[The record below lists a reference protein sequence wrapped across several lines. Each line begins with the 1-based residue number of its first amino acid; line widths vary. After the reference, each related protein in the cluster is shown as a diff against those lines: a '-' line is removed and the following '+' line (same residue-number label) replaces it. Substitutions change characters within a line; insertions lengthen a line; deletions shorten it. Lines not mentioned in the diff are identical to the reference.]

1 MDPLSLAASVAG
13 LVSLVLQVSG
23 TIGAYCKSV
32 KEAPKSV
39 QEISL
44 ELLLLVSALQQLE
57 YFLKNQPLKQ
67 SAFDQSSLLATALIS
82 CRDSID
88 GIASKLQGPKKDSR
102 FPTLDRLKWPF
113 EENEIQKRLEALRRC
128 TSTFQFSLTVEGW

>member
-13 LVSLVLQVSG
+13 LVSLALQVSG

-32 KEAPKSV
+32 KDAPKSV
-39 QEISL
+39 EEISR
-44 ELLLLVSALQQLE
+44 ELLLLISALQQLE
-57 YFLKNQPLKQ
+57 NFLKSQPLKQ
-67 SAFDQSSLLATALIS
+67 SAFDQSSLLATAFIS

-88 GIASKLQGPKKDSR
+88 GIASKLHGPEKGK

-113 EENEIQKRLEALRRC
+113 AENEIQKRLEALRRC
-128 TSTFQFSLTVEGW
+128 TSTFQFSLTIEGW

>member
-13 LVSLVLQVSG
+13 LVSLALQVSG

-32 KEAPKSV
+32 KDTPESV
-39 QEISL
+39 QEISR
-44 ELLLLVSALQQLE
+44 ELLLLVSALQQFE
-57 YFLKNQPLKQ
+57 SFLKSQPLKQ
-67 SAFDQSSLLATALIS
+67 NAFDKSSLLAKALIS

-88 GIASKLQGPKKDSR
+88 GIASKLHGPKKDGKW
-102 FPTLDRLKWPF
+102 PTLDRLKWPF
-113 EENEIQKRLEALRRC
+113 GESEIQKSLEALRRC